1 MELQIERESSATA
14 ALRSSA
20 DSAQDSQIV
29 SLDMV
34 STQNSTSAS
43 YAEQQ
48 LVAVAASDFA
58 S

>member
-1 MELQIERESSATA
+1 MELLIESESSATA
-14 ALRSSA
+14 TLRSSA

-48 LVAVAASDFA
+48 LLAVAASDFA